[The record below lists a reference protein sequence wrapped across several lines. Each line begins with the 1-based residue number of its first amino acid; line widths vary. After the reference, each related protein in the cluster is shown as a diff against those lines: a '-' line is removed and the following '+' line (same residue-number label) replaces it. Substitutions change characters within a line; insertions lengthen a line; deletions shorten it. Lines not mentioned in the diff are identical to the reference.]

1 MLMKSFLGNKQ
12 MEKKQ
17 NKKKWEQDHSR
28 KKNLLDFALRKTMQR
43 EEKKNVHT
51 NSKQLFKL
59 THDVLM
65 VCFDATCT
73 LT

>member
-17 NKKKWEQDHSR
+17 NKKEMGARSFQ

-43 EEKKNVHT
+43 EEIKKCAHKLKTAVQT
-51 NSKQLFKL
+51 N
-59 THDVLM
+59 T
-65 VCFDATCT
+65 
-73 LT
+73 